1 MLYDSQRLKIQKISF
16 CNFLISVLIHK
27 MTPQQL
33 KLIIAV
39 LAVLSI
45 VLIGLLITRK
55 CKCGKGACKDCPCA
69 ARRLIGPGGQ
79 RRLIGGAGGI

>member
-1 MLYDSQRLKIQKISF
+1 M
-16 CNFLISVLIHK
+16 
-27 MTPQQL
+27 

-69 ARRLIGPGGQ
+69 ARAAGLIGPGGQ